1 MAPSP
6 LLGLLGG
13 TFDPVHYAH
22 LRLADEAAEH
32 LGLARV
38 RWIPSGSPGHRAAP
52 RTAGRHRLEMVRL
65 AVREDARFEVDDAEA
80 GSAAPGFTIDTLK
93 RLRAQLGPDTPLVF
107 IIGADQLHAFHTWR
121 AWRELL
127 TLAHFAVGERPGFA
141 VTRDALPPEVGA
153 EYAQRA
159 GSPAALAAAP
169 AGRIVTFPMTLLGI
183 SASELRRRL
192 ASGRSVRYLLPPEVL
207 AYIRA
212 HGLYREDK
220 PSH

>member
-1 MAPSP
+1 MAHPP

-38 RWIPSGSPGHRAAP
+38 RWIPSGSPGHRATP
-52 RTAGRHRLEMVRL
+52 RTAGRHRLEMVRI
-65 AVREDARFEVDDAEA
+65 AVRADPRFEVDAAEA
-80 GSAAPGFTIDTLK
+80 QGAAPTFTIDTLK
-93 RLRAQLGPDTPLVF
+93 RLRAELGPDVPLVF
-107 IIGADQLHAFHTWR
+107 LIGADQLHAFHTWR
-121 AWRELL
+121 AWRELFA
-127 TLAHFAVGERPGFA
+127 LAHFAVGQRPGFA
-141 VTRDALPPEVGA
+141 LERDALPAEVGA

-159 GSPAALAAAP
+159 GSPATLSAAP
-169 AGRIVTFPMTLLGI
+169 AGHIVTFPMTALGI

-212 HGLYREDK
+212 NGLYKEDK
-220 PSH
+220 PAT

>member
-1 MAPSP
+1 MAHPP

-13 TFDPVHYAH
+13 TFDPVHFAH

-52 RTAGRHRLEMVRL
+52 RTAGRHRLEMVRI
-65 AVREDARFEVDDAEA
+65 AVRADPRFEVDDAEA
-80 GSAAPGFTIDTLK
+80 EGAAPSFTVDTLR
-93 RLRAQLGPDTPLVF
+93 RLRAELGAEVPLVF
-107 IIGADQLHAFHTWR
+107 LIGADQLHALHTWR
-121 AWRELL
+121 AWRELFA
-127 TLAHFAVGERPGFA
+127 LAHFAVGERPGFA
-141 VTRDALPPEVGA
+141 LDREALPAEVGA
-153 EYAQRA
+153 ECARRA
-159 GSPAALAAAP
+159 GTPAALAAAP
-169 AGRIVTFPMTLLGI
+169 AGRIVTFPVTSLGI

-212 HGLYREDK
+212 NGLYREDT
-220 PSH
+220 PAA

>member
-1 MAPSP
+1 MARPP

-22 LRLADEAAEH
+22 LRLADEALEH

-52 RTAGRHRLEMVRL
+52 RTPGRHRLEMVRI
-65 AVREDARFEVDDAEA
+65 AVRDEPRFEVDDAEA
-80 GSAAPGFTIDTLK
+80 GSATPCFTIDTLH
-93 RLRAQLGPDTPLVF
+93 RLRGEVGPEVPLVF

-127 TLAHFAVGERPGFA
+127 AIAHFAVGERPGFA
-141 VTRDALPPEVGA
+141 VDRQALPAEVGA

-159 GSPAALAAAP
+159 GTPAALAAAP
-169 AGRIVTFPMTLLGI
+169 AGRIVPFPMTQLGI

-192 ASGRSVRYLLPPEVL
+192 ASGRSARYLLPPEVL

-212 HGLYREDK
+212 NRLYREDQ
-220 PSH
+220 PAA

>member
-1 MAPSP
+1 MAPPP

-65 AVREDARFEVDDAEA
+65 AIRDNARFELDDAEA
-80 GSAAPGFTIDTLK
+80 ESAAPRFTIDTLK
-93 RLRAQLGPDTPLVF
+93 RLRAELGADAPLVF
-107 IIGADQLHAFHTWR
+107 VIGADQLHAFHTWR

-127 TLAHFAVGERPGFA
+127 TLAHFAVGERPGFPL
-141 VTRDALPPEVGA
+141 TRSALPPEVSG
-153 EYAQRA
+153 EYSARA
-159 GSPAALAAAP
+159 APPAALAASP
-169 AGRIVTFPMTLLGI
+169 AGSIVAFPMTQLGI
-183 SASELRRRL
+183 SASEVRKRL
-192 ASGRSVRYLLPPEVL
+192 ASGASARYLLPPEVL
-207 AYIRA
+207 AYIRVN
-212 HGLYREDK
+212 GLYREDK
-220 PSH
+220 RPS

>member
-1 MAPSP
+1 MARPS

-22 LRLADEAAEH
+22 LRLADEALEH

-38 RWIPSGSPGHRAAP
+38 RWIPAGSPGHRAAP
-52 RTAGRHRLEMVRL
+52 RTPGRHRLEMVRI
-65 AVREDARFEVDDAEA
+65 AVRDEPRFEVDDAEA
-80 GSAAPGFTIDTLK
+80 ETATPGFTIDTLT
-93 RLRAQLGPDTPLVF
+93 RLRAEFGPDTPLVF

-127 TLAHFAVGERPGFA
+127 PLAHFAVGERPGFA
-141 VTRDALPPEVGA
+141 VDRQALPAEVGA

-159 GSPAALAAAP
+159 GTPAALAATP
-169 AGRIVTFPMTLLGI
+169 AGHIVPFPMTQLGI

-192 ASGRSVRYLLPPEVL
+192 ASGRSARYLLPPEVL

-212 HGLYREDK
+212 NRLYREDK
-220 PSH
+220 PAA